1 MIRIILPSI
10 AILLILISG
19 IVYYLRYIYFFR
31 DPERISPANPDY
43 LYSPCDGLVVYVKKV
58 VRGEIV
64 SEKLGK
70 KIRIEEISGS
80 KNGERINIDEGWLV
94 GIYMS
99 PLDVHFNYAPQH
111 SKVKKVFYKSAKVN
125 YPMVDLWEYMKM
137 TYLKRAVDNFSKKFH
152 LENERNTIVL
162 DVSGQ
167 DVVLIEIA
175 DKFVNKIDCFVKPGD
190 YLKAGQKISFIR
202 RGSQVDVLVSSTSF
216 EPVVSKGERV
226 KGAISPIFKKKF

>member
-1 MIRIILPSI
+1 MIEIFLISI
-10 AILLILISG
+10 AITLTIIAA
-19 IVYYLRYIYFFR
+19 IVYYLRHIYFFR

-58 VRGEIV
+58 IKGEIF
-64 SEKLGK
+64 SEKLGE

-80 KNGERINIDEGWLV
+80 ENGEEINIDEGWLV

-99 PLDVHFNYAPQH
+99 PLDVHFNYAPQK
-111 SKVKKVFYKSAKVN
+111 SRVKKVFYKTAKVN
-125 YPMVDLWEYMKM
+125 YPMVDFWEYIKM

-162 DVSGQ
+162 DVFGQ

-190 YLKAGQKISFIR
+190 HLQAGQKISFIR
-202 RGSQVDVLVSSTSF
+202 RGSQVDILVSSSNF
-216 EPVVSKGERV
+216 VPVVSKGERV
-226 KGAISPIFKKKF
+226 KGALSPIFKKKL